1 MEILG
6 RLLLAASPEW
16 VGRNQ
21 RSQVPGRPKAW
32 RREAIFLPIAM
43 TFRAEEKRKLR
54 R

>member
-1 MEILG
+1 MEIIG
-6 RLLLAASPEW
+6 RLLLAAWPEW

-21 RSQVPGRPKAW
+21 RSQVPGLPRAW

-43 TFRAEEKRKLR
+43 TFWAEKKRQLR